1 MSESDISDIMDN
13 EITQTGE
20 EPDDVGEQGAEDG
33 ENTEDNS
40 NKRKGSPFSKEEV
53 KKSLSDSNRK
63 SLRCLRRQNSL
74 PNIAKLINPEKS
86 KEKGRPGSMAFSDMV
101 SLTFNDF

>member
-40 NKRKGSPFSKEEV
+40 NKRKGSPLSKEEV
-53 KKSLSDSNRK
+53 KKIVIWFK
-63 SLRCLRRQNSL
+63 
-74 PNIAKLINPEKS
+74 
-86 KEKGRPGSMAFSDMV
+86 
-101 SLTFNDF
+101 